1 MLAHLFWRIDM
12 DISALWWIR
21 RCLKCQER
29 KTLRQII
36 RWSTLSLPLPNGPG
50 ITVSVDNFEPL
61 SLTPRGNHY
70 ILLFTDRFSRRTDM
84 YAVARAQVTAAGT
97 ADILIDQYK
106 PLMGG
111 DP

>member
-1 MLAHLFWRIDM
+1 MPDAQDFAPNHPLACPL
-12 DISALWWIR
+12 
-21 RCLKCQER
+21 
-29 KTLRQII
+29 
-36 RWSTLSLPLPNGPG
+36 LSLRNGPG